1 MTTLERLRY
10 PAGPG
15 SLEAIAK
22 MNRGGLLRGAAAFF
36 AETAQAYGGLAHW
49 KMGAQHFWLASD
61 PAIVEDVLVHQTPHF
76 HKGRGIQRLIPLLGH
91 GLLTSEEPL
100 HLRQR
105 RLAQPAFHRDR
116 IATYAA
122 QMVEETQRA
131 MRSWSDGAV
140 VDVGETMMHVTLA
153 IAARTL
159 FGTNVDADARVI
171 GNALT
176 DAMKMLP
183 VTMSPLGP
191 LVDRMPWLPVARRA
205 NAARAALDTI
215 IYRIIAERR
224 ASGDRGDLLSML
236 LLASDEAET
245 MSDEQ
250 VRDEA
255 ITMFTAGHETTANA
269 LTWTWALL
277 GRAPEAAAKMRAE
290 VDALLGTRAA
300 TMADVETL
308 AYTRDVLS
316 EAMRLYPPAWVV
328 SRLAMQPV
336 VVGGYALETNS
347 VVITSPYASHRNPN
361 YFEDPLAFRP
371 ERWAE
376 IRPTLPKFA
385 YFPFGGGNRRCIG
398 EAFAW
403 TESILALATI
413 AQKYTLEP
421 VDANIPQVEP
431 LVTLRPLTPVRARLT
446 ARRSRS
452 AAASVDP
459 VR

>member
-1 MTTLERLRY
+1 MTMLKGPRF

-15 SLEAIAK
+15 SFEAIAK

-36 AETAQAYGGLAHW
+36 DETARTYGPLAHW
-49 KMGAQHFWLASD
+49 SMGGQHFWLALD
-61 PAIVEDVLVHQTPHF
+61 PTIIEDVLVHQTPNF

-116 IATYAA
+116 IATYAG

-131 MRSWSDGAV
+131 MTSWKDGAII
-140 VDVGETMMHVTLA
+140 DVGEAMMHVTLA

-171 GNALT
+171 ARALT

-191 LVDRMPWLPVARRA
+191 LVERMPWLPVARKA
-205 NAARAALDTI
+205 LAARAALDTI

-236 LLASDEAET
+236 LTASDEAGT

-277 GRAPEAAAKMRAE
+277 GQTPTAAARMRAE
-290 VDALLGTRAA
+290 VDAVLGRRSA
-300 TMADVETL
+300 TMADVEAL
-308 AYTRDVLS
+308 AYTRDVFS

-336 VVGGYALETNS
+336 EVGGYALETNS
-347 VVITSPYASHRNPN
+347 IVITSPYASHRNAK
-361 YFEDPLAFRP
+361 YFEDPLVFRP

-403 TESILALATI
+403 TEGILALATI
-413 AQKYTLEP
+413 AQQFTLDP
-421 VDANIPQVEP
+421 VDATIPQVEP
-431 LVTLRPLTPVRARLT
+431 LVTLRPLVPVRARLS
-446 ARRSRS
+446 ARRR
-452 AAASVDP
+452 
-459 VR
+459 